1 MADSRISPAQRLDN
15 RQVLSEDELR
25 LLAEGSDEQ
34 RATVRA
40 LLRERLSPE
49 DLELRDRAA
58 AATGQ
63 MLLMLVTAAANYN
76 AMCVLS
82 KDFRGA
88 GTLLE
93 MIAERWRDA
102 EDLDLEL
109 LGSDFLK
116 DEEGALLGAIEDS
129 LVLTWSDDADCQAH
143 RLDPREVR
151 DRVQTV
157 CRQLPYAEAWNN
169 DWDRVAREAK
179 ATLRE
184 RDDWH
189 DGVDEYIDGLAEEMK
204 FHGPALAGKL
214 RRLRP
219 GRLAGRLLPGR
230 PSRVATVQELLESL
244 VAVTNETGE
253 WYRAL
258 APNGRELTSAEQ
270 HTTRNLLIR
279 GARRLR
285 EADDERDGVSDFMR
299 TVLRLRSSLD
309 HSMHRSLILALSGDP
324 ARRSRAMTDDEF
336 VRRVRQMQGQLEA
349 LRPSNSSP

>member
-1 MADSRISPAQRLDN
+1 VADSRISPAQRLDN

-34 RATVRA
+34 RASVRA

-63 MLLMLVTAAANYN
+63 LVLMLVEAAATYN
-76 AMCVLS
+76 AMCVFS
-82 KDFRGA
+82 KDFQGA
-88 GTLLE
+88 QELLE
-93 MIAERWRDA
+93 IIAERWRDA
-102 EDLDLEL
+102 EELDLEL
-109 LGSDFLK
+109 LGNDFLTD
-116 DEEGALLGAIEDS
+116 DEVALFGALEDS
-129 LVLTWSDDADCQAH
+129 LVLSWSHDENCQAL

-157 CRQLPYAEAWNN
+157 CRELPYAEAWNN
-169 DWDRVAREAK
+169 GWDHFARDGKESV
-179 ATLRE
+179 RE
-184 RDDWH
+184 RGDWH
-189 DGVDEYIDGLAEEMK
+189 DGVDEYIDRLAEEMK
-204 FHGPALAGKL
+204 FHGPAIAGKL

-230 PSRVATVQELLESL
+230 PSRVATVQGLFESL
-244 VAVTNETGE
+244 VAATNETGE

-258 APNGRELTSAEQ
+258 APNGRELTGAEQ
-270 HTTRNLLIR
+270 QRTRDLLIQ

-285 EADDERDGVSDFMR
+285 EADDERDGLSGFMG

-349 LRPSNSSP
+349 LRPSNSSS